1 MLGLK
6 PSLLPAALVAAG
18 LAASLSVLTLPSDA
32 HAGNRN
38 GIKRQFRPWNA
49 QRRHMIPQKR
59 YLFCAVEKDWT
70 EGGGALYPILRLTN
84 NTGSTLAVGTRI
96 YWRLNNGESAY
107 YVLPITLQP
116 GQNSGPIDVKTGWS
130 DTLSCTAK
138 ITSQRVLRGLDRPG
152 GYGPIGGAGGFFRR
166 R

>member
-1 MLGLK
+1 MFGLI
-6 PSLLPAALVAAG
+6 PSVVPVALVAAG
-18 LAASLSVLTLPSDA
+18 LAASLTVLALPSDS

-38 GIKRQFRPWNA
+38 GITHKFRPWNG
-49 QRRHMIPQKR
+49 QRRHMLPQKR

-84 NTGSTLAVGTRI
+84 NTGSTLATGTRI

-130 DTLSCTAK
+130 DALSCTAK
-138 ITSQRVLRGLDRPG
+138 ITSRKVLRGYDGPRSI
-152 GYGPIGGAGGFFRR
+152 GPIGGVGGLFRR

>member
-1 MLGLK
+1 MFGLK

-38 GIKRQFRPWNA
+38 GVKRQLRPWNG

-59 YLFCAVEKDWT
+59 YLFCAVEKDFD
-70 EGGGALYPILRLTN
+70 EGGGGPYPIVRLTN

-96 YWRLNNGESAY
+96 YWRLNTGESAY

-116 GQNSGPIDVKTGWS
+116 GQNSGAIDVKTGWS
-130 DTLSCTAK
+130 TGLTCSAK
-138 ITSQRVLRGLDRPG
+138 IGIQRIQRGVYQPRG
-152 GYGPIGGAGGFFRR
+152 FGPIGGFDRPRR